1 MPAAPDYLRYHFLF
15 CACAIDQEFSFSMLE
30 LEILWGN
37 WISYII
43 FWLTMADNARLQK
56 EAAQL
61 DSVTDTVKQTELQSA
76 DTSKI
81 QVAMRNLA
89 AQQLAAKQKVMQM
102 ESELNKVKVS
112 DEDVEII
119 ADQFE
124 IARQKAERLLKQ
136 SKGDLQHCIKDIIQN
151 SD

>member
-1 MPAAPDYLRYHFLF
+1 
-15 CACAIDQEFSFSMLE
+15 
-30 LEILWGN
+30 
-37 WISYII
+37 
-43 FWLTMADNARLQK
+43 MADNARLQK